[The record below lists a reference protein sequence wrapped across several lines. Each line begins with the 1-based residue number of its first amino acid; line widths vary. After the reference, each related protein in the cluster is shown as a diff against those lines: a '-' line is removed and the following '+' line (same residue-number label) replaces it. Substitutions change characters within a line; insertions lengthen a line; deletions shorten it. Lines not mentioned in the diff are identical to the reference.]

1 MAQSRIIMAFRKRA
15 KSFGYTNISIK
26 YSPFAP
32 EARGKNTI
40 KTYQVYAL
48 EPLGGLPVKVF
59 LTEQEMYHKFRR

>member
-32 EARGKNTI
+32 EAGEKGAIN
-40 KTYQVYAL
+40 TYQVYAL
-48 EPLGGLPVKVF
+48 EPLAGLPVKVF